1 VRSPLYEHAALSC
14 VSDMIKC
21 TGFADLFTGSE
32 DLRLTAVVSD
42 GGNGVALPDL
52 DVRCMGQQCSL
63 LSNVTFC
70 QTSQDCAA
78 GMTCE
83 DYVFDTSYRYPLK
96 LATMDVVG
104 DVLWN
109 GEHRLSAGC
118 CSGSSSAAGWQCAD
132 RSVPVCSPLD
142 FRRSLHEWLTL
153 LSGRERERETLF
165 GTGAS
170 SSSSAPTEIPSSL
183 RLCSVSPSAV
193 DKAWPRSQVVR
204 SGPVFSI
211 KGLLSLGDPKAKAWL
226 DTATTNTS
234 TTGAPN
240 TVFSRS
246 CAPFDDASS
255 WLELLF
261 LLRLSYCSAG
271 FLVVCLCSL
280 LSRYWTC
287 PPGPKRRD
295 DHMSTVG
302 LVHHDSLA
310 SAGETETP

>member
-1 VRSPLYEHAALSC
+1 MDGWQLDVRSPLYEHAALSC

-118 CSGSSSAAGWQCAD
+118 CSGSSSAAG
-132 RSVPVCSPLD
+132 
-142 FRRSLHEWLTL
+142 
-153 LSGRERERETLF
+153 
-165 GTGAS
+165 
-170 SSSSAPTEIPSSL
+170 SSAFIASFACGANAGAPGRAEAATLTPPRVTDNLGILTIFAVAIAAAAALVL
-183 RLCSVSPSAV
+183 RLQNEE
-193 DKAWPRSQVVR
+193 R
-204 SGPVFSI
+204 
-211 KGLLSLGDPKAKAWL
+211 
-226 DTATTNTS
+226 
-234 TTGAPN
+234 
-240 TVFSRS
+240 
-246 CAPFDDASS
+246 
-255 WLELLF
+255 
-261 LLRLSYCSAG
+261 
-271 FLVVCLCSL
+271 
-280 LSRYWTC
+280 
-287 PPGPKRRD
+287 
-295 DHMSTVG
+295 
-302 LVHHDSLA
+302 
-310 SAGETETP
+310 